1 MLPSGSA
8 KKRTPTPP
16 DVPFL
21 LIRDALR
28 QGAEMFEQAGVAV
41 PRLTAEVLLSH
52 ALHRDRAFLF
62 AHPEQELRE
71 VEWIHYGRDLSERLA
86 GKPMQYI
93 TGHQE
98 FYGRD
103 FRVTTD
109 VLIPRPETEHLV
121 ETALANGARR
131 VLDVGT
137 GSGCIA
143 ITLALLSR
151 ARVTASD
158 ISAPALS
165 LARENARHLGAAIG
179 LVLADCLDAFAPRSF
194 DLVVS
199 NPPYIPAAE
208 HATLSREVRDFEPA
222 LALTP
227 GPTGLEIYAR
237 LIGDAARVLTPGGSI
252 ALELG
257 HDSAS
262 SVTAMLAE
270 AGFESIA
277 VTPDLAGI
285 PRVASAK
292 SRTASRTA
300 SLSRD

>member
-1 MLPSGSA
+1 MRA
-8 KKRTPTPP
+8 ITPTPR

-21 LIRDALR
+21 SIRDALR
-28 QGAEMFEQAGVAV
+28 QGAEMFEQAGVTV

-52 ALHRDRAFLF
+52 ALHCDRAFLF

-71 VEWIHYGRDLSERLA
+71 VEWIHYGRYLSERLA
-86 GKPMQYI
+86 GKPTQYI
-93 TGHQE
+93 TGRQE

-103 FRVTTD
+103 FRVTPD
-109 VLIPRPETEHLV
+109 VLIPRPESEHLV
-121 ETALANGARR
+121 EAALAIGARR

-143 ITLALLSR
+143 VTLAIESG
-151 ARVTASD
+151 ARVAASD
-158 ISAPALS
+158 ISVRALGV
-165 LARENARHLGAAIG
+165 ARQNAGRLGVAIDFT
-179 LVLADCLDAFAPRSF
+179 LADGLDAFAPQSF
-194 DLVVS
+194 DLIVS

-208 HATLSREVRDFEPA
+208 HATLAREVRDFEPA

-237 LIGDAARVLTPGGSI
+237 LIGGAPRVLTPGGSI

-257 HDSAS
+257 HDSAK
-262 SVTAMLAE
+262 SVTAMLIE

-285 PRVASAK
+285 PRVAVAK
-292 SRTASRTA
+292 SRTASRIA
-300 SLSRD
+300 SRAHD

>member
-1 MLPSGSA
+1 MKTNA
-8 KKRTPTPP
+8 PTLR

-21 LIRDALR
+21 SIRDALR
-28 QGAEMFEQAGVAV
+28 QGAEMFERAGVGV

-71 VEWIHYGRDLSERLA
+71 VEWIHYGRYLGERLA
-86 GKPMQYI
+86 GKPTQYI

-103 FRVTTD
+103 FRVTPD
-109 VLIPRPETEHLV
+109 VLIPRPETEHLI
-121 ETALANGARR
+121 ETALSIGAHR

-143 ITLALLSR
+143 VTLAIESS

-158 ISAPALS
+158 ISPAALCV
-165 LARENARHLGAAIG
+165 ARENAARLDAAIG
-179 LVLADCLDAFAPRSF
+179 FVLADGLDAFAAHSF
-194 DLVVS
+194 DLVVA

-208 HATLSREVRDFEPA
+208 HATLAREVRDFEPA

-237 LIGDAARVLTPGGSI
+237 LIGDAARVLTPGGTI

-257 HDSAS
+257 HDSAK
-262 SVTAMLAE
+262 SVTAMLIE

-285 PRVASAK
+285 PRVAVAR

-300 SLSRD
+300 SRARD